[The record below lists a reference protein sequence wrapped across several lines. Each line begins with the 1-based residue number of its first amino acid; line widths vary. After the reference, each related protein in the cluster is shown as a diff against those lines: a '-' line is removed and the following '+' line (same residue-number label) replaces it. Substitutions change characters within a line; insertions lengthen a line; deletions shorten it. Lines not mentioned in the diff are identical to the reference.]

1 MWLLFLL
8 RSPKIFGELLNSWR
22 LWLQFP
28 LQSLQED
35 HGSASPWNTFA
46 ILHGVCN
53 IRNITCATN
62 VAWRTGYVSCSE
74 SGLILAGEVGRKVR
88 ADRDAGP
95 QLEIE
100 PGGAAGLVANVGVH
114 PRTKDER
121 SCKEMIL
128 SLEIPMI
135 AHQCTGG

>member
-1 MWLLFLL
+1 M
-8 RSPKIFGELLNSWR
+8 
-22 LWLQFP
+22 
-28 LQSLQED
+28 
-35 HGSASPWNTFA
+35 
-46 ILHGVCN
+46 
-53 IRNITCATN
+53 
-62 VAWRTGYVSCSE
+62 
-74 SGLILAGEVGRKVR
+74 AGEVGRKVR
-88 ADRDAGP
+88 ADWDAGP

-100 PGGAAGLVANVGVH
+100 PGGAARLVAVVSVH